1 MFKDSEQH
9 FYQREVISMPGFDGT
24 GPAGGGPMTGW
35 GRGYCKPGASYGF
48 ERSGS
53 RRGVGFGYG
62 RGRGNRHMFWETG
75 LPRWARRRSDWLGVG
90 PYREP
95 SYSWEDEVR
104 MLKEDA
110 EVLKD
115 DLNAIERRMNE
126 LEAEKKPDK

>member
-1 MFKDSEQH
+1 
-9 FYQREVISMPGFDGT
+9 MPGFDGS
-24 GPAGGGPMTGW
+24 GPSGRGPMNG
-35 GRGYCKPGASYGF
+35 GRRGYCNPGASYGF
-48 ERSGS
+48 ERSS
-53 RRGVGFGYG
+53 SSRGVGFGYG
-62 RGRGNRHMFWETG
+62 RGRGYRHMFWETG
-75 LPRWARRRSDWLGVG
+75 LPRWARRRSDWSG

-95 SYSWEDEVR
+95 YHSREDEVR